1 MRKDKAVSV
10 MKGREG
16 REDIHEEHGRVTENV
31 GVNVSVTIFIPQFNA
46 SSFLKGPC
54 PQGIWSSI

>member
-1 MRKDKAVSV
+1 